1 MKNYTSPDFG
11 MHRFMSDGAMNRG
24 IVEHL
29 DRHQAGLAFLRYLI
43 KKLDNVGAFD
53 GCLAG
58 FMPEQVRT
66 EIKCTKDRAS
76 PMRLR
81 NNTVWLNNGRPA
93 TLHRRRSG
101 EPRLVEVDQAARP
114 IASRLLPLSER
125 ACFHGDLL
133 FVPFFLSYSQPPFS

>member
-1 MKNYTSPDFG
+1 MLEKPPVD
-11 MHRFMSDGAMNRG
+11 RFLIDVVMNRG
-24 IVEHL
+24 IVEHH
-29 DRHQAGLAFLRYLI
+29 DRHQTGLAFLRDLI

-66 EIKCTKDRAS
+66 EIKCTEDRAS
-76 PMRLR
+76 AMRLR
-81 NNTVWLNNGRPA
+81 NNTVWLTNGRPA

-114 IASRLLPLSER
+114 IATGLLQLSDR